1 MFNMVCVDFY
11 LCYDILK
18 NDLLIKVI
26 NCFFEVV
33 FGLKDFFFLCKVF
46 LVLKGLVFCWFRFGF
61 VLFVN
66 MVCFNWYWI
75 LWLYYL
81 LDIKMW
87 GCGSFDRV

>member
-33 FGLKDFFFLCKVF
+33 FGLKDFVFLCKVF
-46 LVLKGLVFCWFRFGF
+46 LVLKGLVFC
-61 VLFVN
+61 
-66 MVCFNWYWI
+66 
-75 LWLYYL
+75 
-81 LDIKMW
+81 
-87 GCGSFDRV
+87 